1 MIPAAARTSHRFTR
15 ARQGVATAA
24 LALLAAACAQSAA
37 AEQDT
42 LANMPPGRQ
51 VWRVSDYGNV
61 QLVPREAGAPLN
73 QHPVKFQP
81 EALRAQLEGVTAMID
96 GVSRQLFE
104 PQEIDSDI
112 GPLIEAFS
120 RARPDQDVLLVSVAR
135 HEGGL
140 FLAPSAVT
148 SRLFY
153 VNDRLNFI
161 VRDTRYDFYDR
172 VRGTNVNPTW
182 VVGSRTK
189 PGSAVL
195 SRLGATSQRPD
206 WLVFDMTQPAP
217 TPVAQPAP
225 AVVVGPAVTAAPA
238 PAAAPAVAP
247 APASR
252 TVAPVV
258 VPVAPPAA
266 AAPAAT
272 TPAATDAEHRL
283 ETLKRLYD
291 KGLISSEEYQRKRK
305 EIIDAL

>member
-1 MIPAAARTSHRFTR
+1 MIPAAARTPHRFPR
-15 ARQGVATAA
+15 ARHGAAMAAT
-24 LALLAAACAQSAA
+24 ALLAAVCTLAAA

-51 VWRVSDYGNV
+51 VWRTSDYGNV

-81 EALRAQLEGVTAMID
+81 EALKAQLEGVTAMID
-96 GVSRQLFE
+96 GVSRQLFTPE
-104 PQEIDSDI
+104 EVQSDVAA
-112 GPLIEAFS
+112 LVEAFAK
-120 RARPDQDVLLVSVAR
+120 ARPDQDVLLVSVAR

-140 FLAPSAVT
+140 FLAPSAIT
-148 SRLFY
+148 SRMFY
-153 VNDRLNFI
+153 LGDRLNFI
-161 VRDTRYDFYDR
+161 VRDTRFDFYDK
-172 VRGTNVNPTW
+172 VRGTNLNPTW
-182 VVGSRTK
+182 VVGSRTA

-206 WLVFDMTQPAP
+206 WLVFDMTQLPP
-217 TPVAQPAP
+217 TPVAQPLVVAP
-225 AVVVGPAVTAAPA
+225 AVQAAPSPA
-238 PAAAPAVAP
+238 PAAAPAP
-247 APASR
+247 APRPAAA
-252 TVAPVV
+252 APVV

-272 TPAATDAEHRL
+272 SPAAADAEHRL